1 MNQRRELFDI
11 PRDLC
16 WLNAAY
22 LGPLPNRTTEIGLA
36 AVRRKANP
44 WSITPVDFHTDVD
57 RVKALYAQL
66 IGAKPQE
73 IAITPSTS
81 YGIATIAANITLPA
95 GKTVVV
101 PAQEH
106 TSAYHAWV
114 RSARKS
120 GANVR
125 ITARGANQ
133 SWGEA
138 IIGAIDVDTA
148 VVSVPACHWSD
159 GRRFDLPAIAEKAR
173 SVGALLVI
181 DGTQSI
187 GAWEFDVKTIDPDF
201 VICSCYKW
209 LLGPYTLA
217 FLYAAPR
224 WHGMEPLELSPFN
237 RVGVREAEG
246 NLEPLEELIPDAA
259 RFDMGERSNFITLPM
274 MVASLETLLS
284 IGVPAIQANSDRIN
298 QAIADGAAR
307 LGFHAPADR
316 APHLMGLRNPA
327 AVGHAQN
334 QILKQRKIYVS
345 VRGDAYRISPHIYND
360 QGDVDLLLHGLAALK
375 AQAA

>member
-1 MNQRRELFDI
+1 MTQHRDLFDI

-22 LGPLPNRTTEIGLA
+22 LGPLPNRTTTIGLES
-36 AVRRKANP
+36 VRRKSHP
-44 WSITPVDFHTDVD
+44 WTITPVDFHTEVD
-57 RVKALYAQL
+57 RVKDLYARL
-66 IGAKPQE
+66 IGARSQE
-73 IAITPSTS
+73 IAIMPSTS
-81 YGIATIAANITLPA
+81 YGIATIAANIPIPT

-114 RSARKS
+114 RSARKQ
-120 GANVR
+120 GAHVR
-125 ITARGANQ
+125 VAARGDNQ
-133 SWGEA
+133 SWGDA
-138 IIGAIDVDTA
+138 ILSAIDTDTA
-148 VVSVPACHWSD
+148 IVSVPACHWSD
-159 GRRFDLPAIAEKAR
+159 GRVFDLAAIAEKTR
-173 SVGALLVI
+173 KVGALLVI

-187 GAWEFDVKTIDPDF
+187 GAWEFDVTAFDPDF

-246 NLEPLEELIPDAA
+246 DLEPIEELIPDAA

-274 MVASLETLLS
+274 MIASLELLLEV
-284 IGVPAIQANSDRIN
+284 GVAQIQANSDRLN
-298 QAIADGAAR
+298 QAIVDGARR
-307 LGFHAPADR
+307 LGYQAPADR
-316 APHLMGLRNPA
+316 APHLMGLRKAGGVSLAMN
-327 AVGHAQN
+327 VT
-334 QILKQRKIYVS
+334 LKTHGVHVS
-345 VRGDAYRISPHIYND
+345 VRGDAYRISPHLYND
-360 QGDVDLLLHGLAALK
+360 QGDVDQLLTGLAALK

>member
-1 MNQRRELFDI
+1 MSPRRDLFDL
-11 PRDLC
+11 PRDVC

-22 LGPLPNRTTEIGLA
+22 LGPLPNRTTEIGLD
-36 AVRRKANP
+36 AVRRKSHP
-44 WSITPVDFHTDVD
+44 WTIAPVDFHTDVD
-57 RVKALYAQL
+57 RVKALYARL
-66 IGAKPQE
+66 IGAKPEE

-81 YGIATIAANITLPA
+81 YGIATIAANIPLPA
-95 GKTVVV
+95 GKTIVV
-101 PAQEH
+101 PAKEH

-114 RSARKS
+114 RSARRQ
-120 GANVR
+120 GAHVR
-125 ITARGANQ
+125 VTARGANQ

-138 IIGAIDVDTA
+138 ILGAIDADTA

-159 GRRFDLPAIAEKAR
+159 GRRFDLAAIAEKTRA
-173 SVGALLVI
+173 VGALLVI

-187 GAWEFDVKTIDPDF
+187 GAWAFDVGAIDPDF

-246 NLEPLEELIPDAA
+246 NLEPIEELMPDAA

-274 MVASLETLLS
+274 MIASLELLLE
-284 IGVPAIQANSDRIN
+284 IGVDRIQANSDHIN
-298 QAIADGAAR
+298 RAITEGAAKY
-307 LGFHAPADR
+307 GFHAPEDR
-316 APHLMGLRNPA
+316 APHLMGLRRPDAVSLAHNKLLA
-327 AVGHAQN
+327 A
-334 QILKQRKIYVS
+334 RKIFVS
-345 VRGDAYRISPHIYND
+345 VRGDSYRVSPHIYND
-360 QGDVDLLLHGLAALK
+360 QGDVDQFLDGLAEL
-375 AQAA
+375 QARAA

>member
-1 MNQRRELFDI
+1 MSVNRDLFDI
-11 PRDLC
+11 PRDYC

-36 AVRRKANP
+36 AVKRKSHP
-44 WSITPVDFHTDVD
+44 WTIAPVDFHTDVD
-57 RVKALYAQL
+57 KVKALYGRL
-66 IGAKPQE
+66 IGAKGDQ
-73 IAITPSTS
+73 IAIIPSTS
-81 YGIATIAANITLPA
+81 YGVATIAANIVLPA

-114 RSARKS
+114 RSAHKS
-120 GANVR
+120 GAHVR
-125 ITARGANQ
+125 VTARGANQ

-138 IIGAIDVDTA
+138 IVEAIDANTA

-159 GRRFDLPAIAEKAR
+159 GRRFDLAAIAQKAR
-173 SVGALLVI
+173 SVGALFVI

-187 GAWEFDVKTIDPDF
+187 GAWEFDVAALDPDF

-237 RVGVREAEG
+237 RAGVREAEG
-246 NLEPLEELIPDAA
+246 VLEPLEELIPDAA

-274 MVASLETLLS
+274 MIASLETLLE
-284 IGVPAIQANSDRIN
+284 ITVPTIQANSDAVN
-298 QAIADGAAR
+298 QAIMEGAAR
-307 LGFHAPADR
+307 LGYQATTDR
-316 APHLMGLRNPA
+316 APHLMGLRSPGG
-327 AVGHAQN
+327 VSLAQN
-334 QILKQRKIYVS
+334 KILAARKVFLS

-360 QGDVDLLLHGLAALK
+360 QEDVDRLLEGLAAIK

>member
-1 MNQRRELFDI
+1 MTAHRDLFDL
-11 PRDLC
+11 PREIC

-36 AVRRKANP
+36 AVKRKAHP
-44 WSITPVDFHTDVD
+44 WTITPVDFHTEVD
-57 RVKALYAQL
+57 EVKALYSRL

-73 IAITPSTS
+73 IAIVPSTS
-81 YGIATIAANITLPA
+81 YGVATIAANIPLPA

-120 GANVR
+120 GAHVR
-125 ITARGANQ
+125 VTARGANQ
-133 SWGEA
+133 SWGQA
-138 IIGAIDVDTA
+138 ILDAIDANTA

-159 GRRFDLPAIAEKAR
+159 GRQFDLAAIAEKTRA
-173 SVGALLVI
+173 VGAILVI

-187 GAWEFDVKTIDPDF
+187 GAWDFDVAAIDPDF

-237 RVGVREAEG
+237 RAGVREAEG
-246 NLEPLEELIPDAA
+246 VLEPLEELIPDAA

-274 MVASLETLLS
+274 MIASLELLLE
-284 IGVPAIQANSDRIN
+284 IGVPTIQANSDRLN
-298 QAIADGAAR
+298 QLITEGAAR
-307 LGFHAPADR
+307 YGYHAPADR
-316 APHLMGLRNPA
+316 APHLMGLRKPGGVTHAHNA
-327 AVGHAQN
+327 A
-334 QILKQRKIYVS
+334 LKQQGVHVS

-360 QGDVDLLLHGLAALK
+360 QSDVDRLLAGLAALS